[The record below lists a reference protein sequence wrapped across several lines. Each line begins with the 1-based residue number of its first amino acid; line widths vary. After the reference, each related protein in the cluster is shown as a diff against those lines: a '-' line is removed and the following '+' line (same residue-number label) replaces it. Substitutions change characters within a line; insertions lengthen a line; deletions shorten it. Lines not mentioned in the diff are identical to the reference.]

1 MESNN
6 NSENSIS
13 TDHNNKCNNTNKI
26 LLLLICVLAA
36 VAVIFSGFYIYK
48 FINIKTHPTLPNGAK
63 IGMSFEKFQKFDFCL
78 TNLSTSNYDKT
89 RKSYIIELSESYFSK
104 SLDKLSKKETELKN
118 PTAYFNEEKQLYK
131 ITYCIDFYSE
141 EQSNQLINMLTNYYS
156 KATGTSILYDLQSKK
171 AILSDNKNEYSIIKY
186 DSYVFV
192 SLDSKIY
199 KPHIVEISESRLK
212 ECFNQIEYSGGY
224 YLKTNLYKLINEC
237 VTNQKITYEKYYVAK
252 NSRIEE
258 WDIKEFE
265 EGKYGDYS
273 SNAYYVNVHGDI
285 HLNKKIANID
295 VICDKDTDVI
305 SLLLIFDDDGN
316 YIDYV
321 IISENSNLKSYYQAE
336 LLIK

>member
-13 TDHNNKCNNTNKI
+13 TEENNKCNNTNKI
-26 LLLLICVLAA
+26 LLLIVCALVA
-36 VAVIFSGFYIYK
+36 VAVIYSCFYIYK
-48 FINIKTHPTLPNGAK
+48 FINIKTHPALPSGMK
-63 IGMSFEKFQKFDFCL
+63 MEMSFDEFQEFDFCL

-104 SLDKLSKKETELKN
+104 SLDKLLKKEIDIKN
-118 PTAYFNEEKQLYK
+118 PTAYFNKEKQLYK

-141 EQSNQLINMLTNYYS
+141 EQSNELISMLTKYYS
-156 KATGTSILYDLQSKK
+156 KATGKSILYDLQSKK
-171 AILSDNKNEYSIIKY
+171 AIFSNNKNEYSIIKE
-186 DSYVFV
+186 DSYIFV

-212 ECFNQIEYSGGY
+212 ECFNQIEYSGGHY
-224 YLKTNLYKLINEC
+224 SKTNLCKLINKC

-252 NSRIEE
+252 NSRMEE

-295 VICDKDTDVI
+295 LICDKDTDVI
-305 SLLLIFDDDGN
+305 SLLLLFDDDGN

-321 IISENSNLKSYYQAE
+321 IINENSNLESYYQAE